1 MRFVCDYLLILF
13 KLLHINMERHMS
25 TFKMQLDPKKDQFI
39 NKCRPIC
46 AEYYYR
52 CLGSIVGD
60 LLDYLNESWT
70 HFHATGKDSESDY
83 FNHLVEM

>member
-1 MRFVCDYLLILF
+1 
-13 KLLHINMERHMS
+13 MS

-52 CLGSIVGD
+52 CLDSIVGD

-70 HFHATGKDSESDY
+70 HFHATGILILPHTMIY
-83 FNHLVEM
+83 RLGV